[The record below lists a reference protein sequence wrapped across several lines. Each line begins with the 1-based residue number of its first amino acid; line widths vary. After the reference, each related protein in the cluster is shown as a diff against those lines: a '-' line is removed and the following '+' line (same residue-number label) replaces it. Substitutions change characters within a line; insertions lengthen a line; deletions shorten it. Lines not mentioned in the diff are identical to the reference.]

1 MTVTFQMERLAD
13 LLKEPALKE
22 LILSHYAE
30 SADDDVDLP
39 PNPDWPRL
47 LKHERRG
54 LFKVWT
60 ARDGNQLIGYR
71 SYYLEYYPLSK
82 TLGASDGPY
91 YLDPEYREG
100 VIGYKLMFGAEP
112 LLKDR
117 GVRRVISH
125 FPLAT
130 YQTRGGL
137 MPLFERAGYKPYEVR
152 LAKKL

>member
-1 MTVTFQMERLAD
+1 MTVTFQMEKLAD

-30 SADDDVDLP
+30 ASDPDINIP

-47 LKHERRG
+47 LKHEKRG
-54 LFKVWT
+54 WFKVWT
-60 ARDGNQLIGYR
+60 ARDGKQLIGYR
-71 SYYLEYYPLSK
+71 CYYLDYEP
-82 TLGASDGPY
+82 TTQAMGAVEGPY

-100 VIGYKLMFGAEP
+100 NIGYKLMFGAEP

-117 GVRRVISH
+117 GVRRVIGH

-137 MPLFERAGYKPYEVR
+137 LPLFERAGYKPFEIRVAKR
-152 LAKKL
+152 L